1 MDQVGA
7 TRIPSKW
14 RHPSHYGMVK
24 SLIVDIGVIGTQSLQ
39 DIWTM
44 RRQAATQLDTFMA
57 SHAADVLEHERAHVP
72 RLPHALPP
80 SKDAYAKLNDT
91 ACIGEMA
98 VLTDH
103 ECCILTAKLMKRDPK
118 KLWREGHKLIFSN
131 RSGKR
136 TLQIAPAV
144 PLLQIRRRG
153 WRPQDTKH

>member
-24 SLIVDIGVIGTQSLQ
+24 NLMVNIGVIGTRSIQ

-44 RRQAATQLDTFMA
+44 RRQAVTQLDAFMA
-57 SHAADVLEHERAHVP
+57 SHAADVLEHE
-72 RLPHALPP
+72 
-80 SKDAYAKLNDT
+80 DAYAKLNDS
-91 ACIGEMA
+91 ARNGETA

-103 ECCILTAKLMKRDPK
+103 ECRILTAKLMKRDPK
-118 KLWREGHKLIFSN
+118 KLWLESHKQTFSK

-144 PLLQIRRRG
+144 PLLQIRRR
-153 WRPQDTKH
+153 D